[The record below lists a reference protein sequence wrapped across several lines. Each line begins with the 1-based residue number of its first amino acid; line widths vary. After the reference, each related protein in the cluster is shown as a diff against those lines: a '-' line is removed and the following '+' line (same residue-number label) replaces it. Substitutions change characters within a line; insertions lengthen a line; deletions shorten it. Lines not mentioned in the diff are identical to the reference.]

1 MALMGFMSAVNE
13 IVFRWQAGQVPA
25 PQAMAL
31 IASIGKQEA
40 PNPGDKK

>member
-1 MALMGFMSAVNE
+1 MGYMSAVNE
-13 IVFRWQAGQVPA
+13 IVFRWQTGQIPA

-40 PNPGDKK
+40 TNTGDKK